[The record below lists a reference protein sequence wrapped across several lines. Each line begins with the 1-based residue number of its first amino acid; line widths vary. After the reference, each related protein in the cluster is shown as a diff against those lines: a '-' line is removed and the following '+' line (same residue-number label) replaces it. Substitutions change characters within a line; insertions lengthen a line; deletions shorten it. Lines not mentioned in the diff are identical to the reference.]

1 MSADESAN
9 DSVLSLLTVRLSPKP
24 RASVVRRYEA
34 MVRELQYL
42 REKRDE
48 NLVFIRKRKWSDV
61 RLRALFAVNS
71 VYQEV
76 LGPLQAAAKGSTGG
90 LGRDLPILHG
100 SQRFDGAQS
109 ARVNATLEGFFLMI
123 SEMGFQRDWM
133 SKNTC
138 GDLIFYIARH
148 ERLDSPP
155 DQAG

>member
-1 MSADESAN
+1 
-9 DSVLSLLTVRLSPKP
+9 
-24 RASVVRRYEA
+24 

-76 LGPLQAAAKGSTGG
+76 LGPLQAAAKGSTSG

-100 SQRFDGAQS
+100 SQRFDSAQS
-109 ARVNATLEGFFLMI
+109 ARVNATLEGFFLMVT
-123 SEMGFQRDWM
+123 G
-133 SKNTC
+133 
-138 GDLIFYIARH
+138 
-148 ERLDSPP
+148 
-155 DQAG
+155 